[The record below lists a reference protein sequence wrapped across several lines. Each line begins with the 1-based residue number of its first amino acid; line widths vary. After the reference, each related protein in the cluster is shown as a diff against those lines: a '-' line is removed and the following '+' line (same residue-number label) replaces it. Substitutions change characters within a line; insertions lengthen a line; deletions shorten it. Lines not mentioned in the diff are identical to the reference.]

1 MVTYLLNDVDGLS
14 LELVSPWFSNWYRAY
29 SGSSIWKVLFPIAGV
44 GHGVHCSHRGQNQK
58 FSSSDKISS
67 VHSSHLYSLN
77 VKNGEIRKQN
87 GRKEK
92 HTRKEIPWYIGWRG
106 AEVTIMK
113 SAIINDNDSYF
124 GTHCTTS
131 NLIKSRVFL
140 QTSLLDKTKHPQ
152 ICNVLFQKIS
162 IPPKEGNRISE
173 GLWSSFSRSFPR
185 SSIQDTEITYY
196 KLTAAL
202 LSKLSVILL
211 LTDVSKQIYCFHWW
225 SLIYSHAAECFF
237 KA

>member
-1 MVTYLLNDVDGLS
+1 MV
-14 LELVSPWFSNWYRAY
+14 E
-29 SGSSIWKVLFPIAGV
+29 K
-44 GHGVHCSHRGQNQK
+44 
-58 FSSSDKISS
+58 
-67 VHSSHLYSLN
+67 
-77 VKNGEIRKQN
+77 KNIHVRKYQS
-87 GRKEK
+87 
-92 HTRKEIPWYIGWRG
+92 IGWRG
-106 AEVTIMK
+106 AEVTIME

-124 GTHCTTS
+124 GTRCTTS

-140 QTSLLDKTKHPQ
+140 QTSLLDTTKHPQ
-152 ICNVLFQKIS
+152 TCNVLFQKIS

-173 GLWSSFSRSFPR
+173 GLWSSFFTSFPR

-211 LTDVSKQIYCFHWW
+211 LTNVSKQIYCFHWW